1 MLEEQHHQGQLTEGS
16 WCSKF
21 RIWGRGGRMRS
32 ASIATAA
39 VFLSMAACATSPP
52 PVPAAQQAAV
62 RDADGTL
69 YPADVKI
76 WCSRPSAAPTQM
88 SAHDCAVGG
97 GKIGGLATSDPPGAR
112 TTVTLTLQQQQAVRV
127 GVANGMKDPESA
139 RFGDRMVA
147 AKQPNGLI
155 TVCGYVNG
163 KNSFGGY
170 VGMSPFVGML
180 ADLPSGPF
188 KLMDIGS
195 SARDREFVIKLCREH
210 GVEGIS

>member
-1 MLEEQHHQGQLTEGS
+1 
-16 WCSKF
+16 
-21 RIWGRGGRMRS
+21 MRS
-32 ASIATAA
+32 AWIATAA
-39 VFLSMAACATSPP
+39 IILSMAACATSPP
-52 PVPAAQQAAV
+52 PVPAAQQATV

-76 WCSRPSAAPTQM
+76 WCSRPSSAPTQLR
-88 SAHDCAVGG
+88 AHDCAISG

-112 TTVTLTLQQQQAVRV
+112 TTVTLTQKQQQAVRV
-127 GVANGMKDPESA
+127 GVTDGMKDPESA
-139 RFGDRMVA
+139 RFGDRMA
-147 AKQPNGLI
+147 GAKQPNGLI

-170 VGMSPFVGML
+170 VGMSPFIGML
-180 ADLPSGPF
+180 PEPSGPF

-195 SARDREFVIKLCREH
+195 SASDRAFVIKTCREH